1 MDALIVPHRIW
12 QQLTGHVIR
21 ELPNECVGMLVGLPD
36 GRVEAAYEIANA
48 LAQPRRFV
56 SEPASLFAAE
66 KRRRSEGWHLL
77 GFYHSHPEGL
87 PVPSQVDTDPEVNY
101 WLDGSVVTLIL
112 AVQPAR
118 RPVQSN
124 RPAQKL
130 SDCLEAMV
138 EGYRIVARAY
148 RLYPYRWE
156 PVALRSA
163 A

>member
-21 ELPNECVGMLVGLPD
+21 ELPNECLGMLVGLPD
-36 GRVEAAYEIANA
+36 GRVGAAYEIVNA
-48 LAQPRRFV
+48 LAQPHRFV

-77 GFYHSHPEGL
+77 GFYHSHPNGL
-87 PVPSQVDTDPEVNY
+87 PVPSRVDTDPEVNY

-112 AVQPAR
+112 AVPPTR
-118 RPVQSN
+118 PPVQSN
-124 RPAQKL
+124 RSAREL
-130 SDCLEAMV
+130 RDCLEAMV

-148 RLYPYRWE
+148 RLYPNRWE
-156 PVALRSA
+156 PVALRWTA
-163 A
+163 